1 MFFNIINRGKLKAPS
16 DQFFMICCTCYQLF
30 CQLKNIQNFQ
40 NFISLPNPA
49 YAFGN
54 LIYNFIRD
62 NDTSFICVNFHD
74 CYVIF
79 NRMVLS
85 FFNTLAR
92 NYVRSAYK
100 TVSND
105 KHKIIK
111 LSSQRPCS
119 LLILLSISF
128 S

>member
-1 MFFNIINRGKLKAPS
+1 M
-16 DQFFMICCTCYQLF
+16 
-30 CQLKNIQNFQ
+30 
-40 NFISLPNPA
+40 PNPA
-49 YAFGN
+49 SAFSN

-62 NDTSFICVNFHD
+62 SDTSFICENSHD
-74 CYVIF
+74 CYVIL

-111 LSSQRPCS
+111 LSSQRPC
-119 LLILLSISF
+119 
-128 S
+128 